1 MECDSI
7 LVEQQ
12 GNTKI
17 KGVLGMKEEIIEMV
31 KKIVNQD
38 YLKSI
43 YWFVKR
49 LMD

>member
-1 MECDSI
+1 MY
-7 LVEQQ
+7 
-12 GNTKI
+12 
-17 KGVLGMKEEIIEMV
+17 KEEIIEMV
-31 KKIVNQD
+31 KRIVNPN

>member
-1 MECDSI
+1 MY
-7 LVEQQ
+7 
-12 GNTKI
+12 
-17 KGVLGMKEEIIEMV
+17 KEEIIEMV
-31 KKIVNQD
+31 KKIVNQN

>member
-1 MECDSI
+1 
-7 LVEQQ
+7 
-12 GNTKI
+12 
-17 KGVLGMKEEIIEMV
+17 MKEEIIEMV
-31 KKIVNQD
+31 KRIIDQN

>member
-1 MECDSI
+1 MY
-7 LVEQQ
+7 
-12 GNTKI
+12 
-17 KGVLGMKEEIIEMV
+17 KEEIIEMV
-31 KKIVNQD
+31 KRIVNQN